1 MQALRYGMR
10 ARRYAA
16 SFRRDAMPAPASAQ
30 CRQAARAASH
40 PGSSHTWL
48 ILKTG
53 VTTSVS
59 LFVLAI
65 IIHNLLAPVLLIIVG
80 LVVLINLLLTGLTG
94 LERLESSVG
103 QNIDMAAA
111 HAQGV

>member
-1 MQALRYGMR
+1 MRALRYGMQTR
-10 ARRYAA
+10 TYAA
-16 SFRRDAMPAPASAQ
+16 SFRRDAMSAPACAQ
-30 CRQAARAASH
+30 CRQAAHAASH
-40 PGSSHTWL
+40 PGSSQTWL

-94 LERLESSVG
+94 LKRLESSVG
-103 QNIDMAAA
+103 QKVDMATV